1 MRNLITFVLISSTLS
16 ITSITTFA
24 QSSTSKPYLTIN
36 TISQPPF
43 TTKDKDGFLDLLL
56 AEAFKRVDTSF
67 KIVNLPAE
75 RGLIA
80 ANNEIIDGDL
90 PRIKGLSKHYKNLV
104 MVPEKVR
111 DTDFCALSQNPDIST
126 RPDELKKYV
135 VGYIKGWKIY
145 DKMMAD
151 SKKVITADSA
161 EQLFRLLK
169 LNRIDV
175 ALYNCING
183 LVVSKKIGIKGIEI
197 LQPAFPKGKMYL
209 YLNKKHTKLVPLLS
223 KALREIQAEGIY
235 DDFYRKKIIP
245 HQKNKH

>member
-1 MRNLITFVLISSTLS
+1 MRKLITFVLISSILS
-16 ITSITTFA
+16 ITSITAFA
-24 QSSTSKPYLTIN
+24 QMSASKPYLTIN

-43 TTKDKDGFLDLLL
+43 TTNNKDGFLDLLL
-56 AEAFKRVDTSF
+56 AEAFKRVGVSF

-80 ANNEIIDGDL
+80 ANDEIIDGDL

-111 DTDFCALSQNPDIST
+111 DTDFCALSKNPAISA
-126 RPDELKKYV
+126 RPDELKKHV
-135 VGYIKGWKIY
+135 VGYIKGWKMY
-145 DKMMAD
+145 DKMMTN

-169 LNRIDV
+169 LNRIEV

-183 LVVSKKIGIKGIEI
+183 IAVSRKMEIKGIKI
-197 LQPAFPKGKMYL
+197 LQPTFPKGEMYL
-209 YLNKKHTKLVPLLS
+209 YLNKKHIKLVPLLS
-223 KALREIQAEGIY
+223 KALHDIKTEGIY
-235 DDFYRKKIIP
+235 KNLYRKKILP
-245 HQKNKH
+245 HL

>member
-1 MRNLITFVLISSTLS
+1 MRKLITFVLISSILS
-16 ITSITTFA
+16 ITSITAFA
-24 QSSTSKPYLTIN
+24 QSSASKPYLTIN

-56 AEAFKRVDTSF
+56 AEAFKRVGVSF

-80 ANNEIIDGDL
+80 ANDDIIDGDL
-90 PRIKGLSKHYKNLV
+90 PRIKGLSKNYKNLI

-111 DTDFCALSQNPDIST
+111 DTDFCALSKNPDISAK
-126 RPDELKKYV
+126 PDELIKHV
-135 VGYIKGWKIY
+135 IGYIKGWKIY
-145 DKMMAD
+145 DKMMAG
-151 SKKVITADSA
+151 SKRVITADSA
-161 EQLFRLLK
+161 KQLFRLLK

-183 LVVSKKIGIKGIEI
+183 IVVSNKMGIQGVKI

-209 YLNKKHTKLVPLLS
+209 YLNKKHIKLVPQIS
-223 KALREIQAEGIY
+223 KALHEIKAEGIY
-235 DDFYRKKIIP
+235 KSLYRKKIMP
-245 HQKNKH
+245 KLKTKN